1 MSDAWNEDE
10 WVAAFLDG
18 RLDERQRAEMLA
30 RLTIDPEAYEHFAAT
45 AAILRQAEEAEK
57 ADAAVA
63 ADEDGT
69 VALPGSPPA
78 GAPMPRVVVATD
90 AADAREPEPD
100 RGVTPL
106 HPRRPATAV
115 RWLALAAGIA
125 ALALAGRALRPRTS
139 PAEGPVRLAMR
150 LEHPEQRLST
160 DWIAHRPWS
169 SPRGEDQGGNLTQ
182 EEKAARAARA
192 GAELVDLA
200 VAIQGRDT
208 IQTQL
213 LAGRIDELYG
223 RSGRQSV
230 ELREIMDGAGGPPDR
245 LRPLVE
251 RATDR
256 IVRRLEHQAAL
267 ELGAWTEAARLAA
280 DRKDVGFFRDPRT
293 RSTLDR
299 LVPLAAADP
308 PARAAAERVR
318 LLLPEGAAPLQWDA
332 LVPALAALARAIAS
346 D

>member
-63 ADEDGT
+63 ADEDET

-78 GAPMPRVVVATD
+78 GAPLPAPIS
-90 AADAREPEPD
+90 ADAMPEPAPD

-106 HPRRPATAV
+106 HPRRSATAV

-125 ALALAGRALRPRTS
+125 ALALAGRALWPRTS

-169 SPRGEDQGGNLTQ
+169 SPRGEDQGGTLTQ

-200 VAIQGRDT
+200 VAVQGKDT

-223 RSGRQSV
+223 QPGRQSV

-318 LLLPEGAAPLQWDA
+318 LLLPGGAAPPQWDA